1 MLILNAEEETVIRFI
16 EELQRRQAPE
26 PLGIP
31 RNAASSPEL
40 SGAISAPN
48 GLVRACVRACVTLP
62 IYPLYVQQICQFSAC
77 TDGRKKLT

>member
-40 SGAISAPN
+40 SGAISAPSD
-48 GLVRACVRACVTLP
+48 LRACMRASRLTLP
-62 IYPLYVQQICQFSAC
+62 IYPLHVQQTCQFSAC
-77 TDGRKKLT
+77 TDQMWS